1 MISAILA
8 KFLPFMAVAADADV
22 VVPDIVA
29 TILKYVAG
37 IGGGIVA
44 IFLIVSLVKDAI
56 SYASGNGSGS
66 VWKIIGKVL
75 FLILIIGIIFLALN
89 WQALGNTA
97 SDIGSNILDQGSEIV
112 GGAVGGGTP

>member
-56 SYASGNGSGS
+56 SYASGGSGS